1 LLPRKARLSREKEIK
16 AVLKTKQY
24 QAYTPTLRI
33 LAADNQQDNSRI
45 VIVTPKKL
53 GKANFRNRLRRRLA
67 AAFAR
72 LSPEIKRN
80 IDIMAFPG
88 RILCDVPFDQIV
100 TDFKGC
106 LGRISAL

>member
-1 LLPRKARLSREKEIK
+1 LLPRNARLSREKEIK

-24 QAYTPTLRI
+24 QAHTPTLRI
-33 LAADNQQDNSRI
+33 IAADNQQPSSRI

-53 GKANFRNRLRRRLA
+53 GKAILRNRIRRRLA

-72 LSPEIKRN
+72 LLPDFKRN